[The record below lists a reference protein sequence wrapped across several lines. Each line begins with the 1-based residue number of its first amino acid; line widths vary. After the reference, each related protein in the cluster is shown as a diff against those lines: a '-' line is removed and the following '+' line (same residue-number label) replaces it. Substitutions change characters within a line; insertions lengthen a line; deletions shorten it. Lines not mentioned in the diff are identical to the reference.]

1 MNIAA
6 TTKISALIK
15 ENPAA
20 IDAIASINRHF
31 EKLRNPVLRKI
42 LASRVTIADAARI
55 GGCDIEMFYRKL
67 EPLGFI
73 VGPTATGSTITNNTM
88 QIPETQTTTKP
99 AYLAQLPEQN
109 LLTLDVCEDI
119 ATGNDPFLKI
129 MKAVEEIGENNA
141 LLIINTFEP
150 TPLIAILK
158 KKGYSFWCE
167 IKSVNLVHTYFW
179 LDAET
184 GTTAGETIKFET
196 GGFEDVL
203 ARFAG
208 KIKRIDLRA
217 MEMPQPMVTI
227 LGELEVLPQQ
237 EALYVVHKRV
247 PQFLLPQLAERGFN
261 ITIKEVDHNQVDL
274 LIYK

>member
-6 TTKISALIK
+6 NTKISALIK

-20 IDAIASINRHF
+20 IDAIASINKHF

-55 GGCDIEMFYRKL
+55 GGCDVDAFYRKL
-67 EPLGFI
+67 APLGFT
-73 VGPTATGSTITNNTM
+73 VATDQTNIAM
-88 QIPETQTTTKP
+88 QTPETTTNALP
-99 AYLAQLPEQN
+99 DYLAQLPAQK
-109 LLTLDVCEDI
+109 LITLDVRQDI
-119 ATGNDPFLKI
+119 ASGNDPFKKI
-129 MKAVEEIGENNA
+129 MDAVAETGAGQA

-158 KKGYSFWCE
+158 KKGYSYHTDTR
-167 IKSVNLVHTYFW
+167 SADLVYTYFW
-179 LDAET
+179 PEN
-184 GTTAGETIKFET
+184 ETIVAEPQTIASAQNDFEAA
-196 GGFEDVL
+196 L

-208 KIKRIDLRA
+208 KVKRIDVRA

-227 LGELEVLPQQ
+227 LSELEILPAG

-247 PQFLLPQLAERGFN
+247 PQFLLPQLEERGFKV
-261 ITIKEVDHNQVDL
+261 TINEAGPNEVYL
-274 LIYK
+274 LIHN